1 MHIQGQRIF
10 MLVYATGLLQNK
22 LNEDGEKCSYCR
34 LWCYDVNNYM
44 QLVIYI
50 CIVLL

>member
-22 LNEDGEKCSYCR
+22 LNEDGEN
-34 LWCYDVNNYM
+34 V
-44 QLVIYI
+44 VIVGYGAMM
-50 CIVLL
+50 